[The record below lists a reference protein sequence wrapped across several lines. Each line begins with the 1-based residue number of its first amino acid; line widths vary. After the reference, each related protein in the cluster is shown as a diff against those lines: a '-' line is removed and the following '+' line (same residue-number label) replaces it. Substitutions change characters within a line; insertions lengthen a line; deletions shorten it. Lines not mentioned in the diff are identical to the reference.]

1 MKLLTEIRIGATTL
15 AMRSMVRGMA
25 LTGDPVAKVLSRRA
39 AVDPYPL
46 YERIRARGDIARH
59 PIGLHITADHAACR
73 KVLRDNDF
81 YVEPAVKHGGIAWA
95 VEQDDDYTLAHPME
109 QSLLMLNPP
118 GHTRLRRIAAP
129 AFTPN
134 ALRDYTPRAEAI
146 AAQFL
151 DELAGRTEFD
161 LVREFASRVPIEVV
175 RDLFDI
181 PDGDREQFLRWGSIL
196 AGTLDGIRTLTE
208 RHAVHRACTELTSFL
223 DEKIRQRHGGSGT
236 DVITRIA
243 NADVDGLRANG
254 RDLVALA
261 GLLLVAG
268 FETTINVIS
277 EASVRLMRDPALITA
292 LNDDPGLAPAVVE
305 ETLRIEPPVQF
316 TLRKP
321 RTAVTVEGHELP
333 QDSMLIL
340 LLAGANRDPKV
351 FPDPARFDPLR
362 GNSRDHLAF
371 SAGIHY
377 CLGAGLARIEAE
389 AALRTLFAR
398 MPRLTPAGPVRYK
411 RTRNIRGLASVPVRL
426 ER

>member
-1 MKLLTEIRIGATTL
+1 MTLLTEIRLGATSL
-15 AMRSMVRGMA
+15 AMRSVVRGMA
-25 LTGDPVAKVLSRRA
+25 MTGDPVAKVLSRRA

-46 YERIRARGDIARH
+46 YERIRARGDVARH
-59 PIGLHITADHAACR
+59 PIGLHVTADYAACR
-73 KVLRDNDF
+73 AVLRDNDF

-95 VEQDDDYTLAHPME
+95 VDPDDEYALAHPME

-134 ALRDYTPRAEAI
+134 ALREYTPRAEAI

-151 DELAGRTEFD
+151 DQLAGRTEFD
-161 LVREFASRVPIEVV
+161 LVREFACRVPIEVV

-196 AGTLDGIRTLTE
+196 AGTLDGIRTMTE
-208 RHAVHRACTELTSFL
+208 RRAVYRAVTELTTFL
-223 DEKIRQRHGGSGT
+223 DEKIQQRRGGGGT

-243 NADVDGLRANG
+243 NAEVDGLRANG

-277 EASVRLMRDPALITA
+277 EAATRLMREPALITA
-292 LNDDPGLAPAVVE
+292 LLDDPGLAPAVVE

-321 RTAVTVEGHELP
+321 LKPVVVAGNELAT
-333 QDSMLIL
+333 DSMLIL

-351 FPDPARFDPLR
+351 FPEPARFDPLR

-389 AALRTLFAR
+389 AALRTLFHR
-398 MPRLTPAGPVRYK
+398 MPALTLGGPVRYK